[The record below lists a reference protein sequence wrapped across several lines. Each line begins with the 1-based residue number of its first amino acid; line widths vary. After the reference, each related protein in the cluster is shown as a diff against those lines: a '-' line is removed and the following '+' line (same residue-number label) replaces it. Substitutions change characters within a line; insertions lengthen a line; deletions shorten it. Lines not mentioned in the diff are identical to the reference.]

1 MELEP
6 LLAEQ
11 AGLAESG
18 AEGLPGGRG
27 CGYLPGS
34 MHHVLVVSPHRASR
48 ELLQR
53 FLSEPELC
61 IRAAEDADAALSSIA
76 AAPPA
81 VVVVDLRRPDEDHP
95 LFLALLRKRH
105 PAQPV
110 IALVPGSLR
119 VFDGFQERVRD
130 MRGLQA
136 ESAEGL
142 HHLLYALKES
152 LEEVLAQHLLRI
164 LRPRVG
170 QA

>member
-1 MELEP
+1 M
-6 LLAEQ
+6 
-11 AGLAESG
+11 
-18 AEGLPGGRG
+18 R
-27 CGYLPGS
+27 
-34 MHHVLVVSPHRASR
+34 HVLIVSPHRASR
-48 ELLQR
+48 ELLLR
-53 FLSEPELC
+53 FLAEPEVQ

-76 AAPPA
+76 SKPPA

-105 PAQPV
+105 PDQPV

-119 VFDGFQERVRD
+119 VFDGSKERVRD
-130 MRGLQA
+130 MRDCQA

-152 LEEVLAQHLLRI
+152 VEEVLAQHLLRVF
-164 LRPRVG
+164 RPPVG

>member
-1 MELEP
+1 M
-6 LLAEQ
+6 
-11 AGLAESG
+11 
-18 AEGLPGGRG
+18 R
-27 CGYLPGS
+27 
-34 MHHVLVVSPHRASR
+34 HVLVVSPHRASR
-48 ELLQR
+48 ELLLR
-53 FLSEPELC
+53 FLAEPEVQ
-61 IRAAEDADAALSSIA
+61 IRVAEDADAALSSVA
-76 AAPPA
+76 SRPPA

-119 VFDGFQERVRD
+119 VFDGSQERVRD
-130 MRGLQA
+130 MRDCQA

-152 LEEVLAQHLLRI
+152 VEEVLAQHVLRVF
-164 LRPRVG
+164 RPPVG

>member
-1 MELEP
+1 ML
-6 LLAEQ
+6 
-11 AGLAESG
+11 
-18 AEGLPGGRG
+18 R
-27 CGYLPGS
+27 
-34 MHHVLVVSPHRASR
+34 HVLVVSPHRASR

-53 FLSEPELC
+53 FLSEPEVQ
-61 IRAAEDADAALSSIA
+61 IRAAEDADAALTAIA
-76 AAPPA
+76 STPPA

-119 VFDGFQERVRD
+119 VFDGSHERVRD
-130 MRGLQA
+130 MRDLQA

-152 LEEVLAQHLLRI
+152 LEELLAQHLLRVF
-164 LRPRVG
+164 RPPVG

>member
-1 MELEP
+1 M
-6 LLAEQ
+6 
-11 AGLAESG
+11 
-18 AEGLPGGRG
+18 R
-27 CGYLPGS
+27 
-34 MHHVLVVSPHRASR
+34 HVLIVSPHRASR
-48 ELLQR
+48 ELLLR
-53 FLSEPELC
+53 FLAEPEVQ

-76 AAPPA
+76 SKPPA

-119 VFDGFQERVRD
+119 VFDGSRERVRD
-130 MRGLQA
+130 MRDVQP

-152 LEEVLAQHLLRI
+152 VEEVLTQHLLRVF
-164 LRPRVG
+164 RPPVG